1 MKRRL
6 ILSVFIPLYIFGV
19 TSGQQ
24 PGDSLRAPLAN
35 LFKEI
40 HSSSEDSIRL
50 SANDSIRLLVGKFAA
65 REELFNRRYQ
75 ELKYLGQIISPDSS
89 LKIITWNIALK
100 NNKGFYYCYFVRK
113 NTNGTSLN
121 VSSLVRPYEPGKIR
135 TDTIFLS
142 SDWYGALYYG
152 INPFEYEGRKCWI
165 LLGVNY
171 SDPLVTRKIIDV
183 LSFRNDGSMLL
194 GMKWFDTGKAIRYR
208 HVLEYSSSA
217 VITLRFLPDS
227 LIVFDHLVPVP
238 GSGGENQPVYGPDYS
253 YDSFTFD
260 NGFWRFSGNFDARN
274 PQK

>member
-6 ILSVFIPLYIFGV
+6 IISVFIPLYIFGV
-19 TSGQQ
+19 ASGQL
-24 PGDSLRAPLAN
+24 PGDSLRVPLAN
-35 LFKEI
+35 LFSKI
-40 HSSSEDSIRL
+40 RSSSEDSIRL
-50 SANDSIRLLVGKFAA
+50 SANDSIRLLVSKFTA
-65 REELFNRRYQ
+65 REDLFNRRFQ
-75 ELKYLGQIISPDSS
+75 EVKYLGQILSPDSS

-100 NNKGFYYCYFVRK
+100 NNKGWYYCYLVRK
-113 NTNGTSLN
+113 SDDGSSLY
-121 VSSLVRPYEPGKIR
+121 VSSLVRPYEPGRIR
-135 TDTIFLS
+135 TDTVFHS
-142 SDWYGALYYG
+142 SDWYGALYYD
-152 INPFEYEGRKCWI
+152 IKPFEYDGRKCWI

-183 LSFRNDGSMLL
+183 LSFRNDGSILL
-194 GMKWFDTGKAIRYR
+194 GMKWFDTGKDIRYR

-217 VITLRFLPDS
+217 AITLRFLPDS

-238 GSGGENQPVYGPDYS
+238 GSGGENRPVYGPDYS